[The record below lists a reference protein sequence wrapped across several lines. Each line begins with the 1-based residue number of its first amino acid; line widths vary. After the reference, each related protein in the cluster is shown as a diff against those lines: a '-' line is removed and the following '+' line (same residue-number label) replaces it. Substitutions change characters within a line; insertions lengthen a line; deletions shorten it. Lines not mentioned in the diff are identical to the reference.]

1 MAKFTVDTQL
11 FRELGQLLVGR
22 DSTALVELIKN
33 AYDADGTT
41 ATVHGE
47 GLRTGM
53 GFISV
58 TDDGIGMT
66 PDVFEQGFLRIASR
80 TKTEDRRRSPKFGR
94 KYTGRKGIGRLAA
107 HKLSRE
113 LVVRS
118 TPDPEVYGSQV
129 EGVSASIDWDEIER
143 HESLDDVGQG
153 VRTESVTGMSRPGT
167 TIELRRLRS
176 AWTEGSLARFVGE
189 VQSFEASSFLTDP
202 LPKTVVASDLLFSS
216 PHVRD
221 SMKRDKG
228 FTVMLS
234 GDFDVS
240 EDFWHEL
247 AERAQWI
254 VEVRAHEGE
263 SDVQYAVC
271 PTKSEALA
279 TAGAE
284 RRIWSYP
291 HPDPKNGPFFTAR
304 ILVRSTRRVPR
315 SLRPFAQASNGVRIY
330 REGFRVLPYGQ
341 RGDDW
346 LELDAD
352 YTRRR
357 EPFELGGL
365 QGDELEEPVEG
376 ETLYRLAN
384 SSYYGG
390 VFLTEAGAPYLEPL
404 INREGFVPG
413 ESFRQLR
420 DLIRRGIDLS
430 VRARAAAAANRPS
443 TQRGSIESPGTG
455 DAPRKQQPI
464 DEGLEAAIN
473 TIKQLTERTEDL
485 GGQGDELGDR
495 LRDAAGSVQ
504 TAREL
509 LESSRTEKAQLRVAA
524 SVGTQFAA
532 FIHEMT
538 ALLAQ
543 TRVIGELSSRL
554 AADPTLS
561 RSARGTV
568 GVMREAI
575 GELMQN
581 LERQVSF
588 LTDVVGG
595 DAQRR
600 RRRLPLEARIAA
612 AAQLLSSRLDQ
623 SEQTLDIKVDPALKT
638 PPMFSS
644 ELLGVLI
651 NVLSNAI
658 KAAGA
663 AGRILVRAHESDSH
677 LVLTVANSGES
688 VDLHDAERWF
698 QPFESTT
705 SEVDEVLGQGM
716 GLGLPIVRRVL
727 DEYGGE
733 AAFVEPERG
742 FATQLEILVPLRRRG
757 K

>member
-11 FRELGQLLVGR
+11 FRELGKLLVGR

-41 ATVHGE
+41 VIVHGE
-47 GLRTGM
+47 GLRTGK

-80 TKTEDRRRSPKFGR
+80 TKTEDQRRSSKFGR

-107 HKLSRE
+107 HKLSRQ
-113 LVVRS
+113 LVVQS
-118 TPDPEVYGSQV
+118 TPDPEVYGSQA
-129 EGVSASIDWDEIER
+129 EGVSATIDWDEIER
-143 HESLDDVGQG
+143 HESLDDVGHG
-153 VRTESVTGMSRPGT
+153 VQTESVSRTSKPGT

-189 VQSFEASSFLTDP
+189 VQSFEAPSFLTNP
-202 LPKTVVASDLLFSS
+202 LPETVVASDLLFSS

-221 SMKRDKG
+221 ATKRDEDFK
-228 FTVMLS
+228 VLLS

-240 EDFWHEL
+240 EDFWQEL

-254 VEVRAHEGE
+254 IEVCAHEGE
-263 SDVQYAVC
+263 RDVHYVVC
-271 PTKSEALA
+271 PTNAEALA

-284 RRIWSYP
+284 RNVWAYP

-304 ILVRSTRRVPR
+304 ILVRSTRRIPR
-315 SLRPFAQASNGVRIY
+315 SLRAFAQASSGVRIFM
-330 REGFRVLPYGQ
+330 EGFRILPYGQ

-346 LELDAD
+346 LALDAD

-357 EPFELGGL
+357 EAFELGDL
-365 QGDELEEPVEG
+365 QGDELKEPVEE
-376 ETLYRLAN
+376 ETLLRLAN

-390 VFLTEAGAPYLEPL
+390 VFLTEAGAPHLEPL
-404 INREGFVPG
+404 VNREGFVPG
-413 ESFRQLR
+413 ESFIRLR

-430 VRARAAAAANRPS
+430 VRARAAAAAYAPS
-443 TQRGSIESPGTG
+443 TPHGGSESSRVVDESP
-455 DAPRKQQPI
+455 KQPPI
-464 DEGLEAAIN
+464 DEGLEDALD
-473 TIKQLTERTEDL
+473 TIERLAERTEAL
-485 GGQGDELGDR
+485 GDKGDELGER
-495 LRDAAGSVQ
+495 LRDAAGSIH

-509 LESSRTEKAQLRVAA
+509 LKSSQTEKSQLRVAA

-543 TRVIGELSSRL
+543 TRVIGDLSGRL

-561 RSARGTV
+561 RSARETV
-568 GVMREAI
+568 GVLREAI
-575 GELMQN
+575 GELTHN

-588 LTDVVGG
+588 LTDVVGA
-595 DAQRR
+595 DARRR
-600 RRRLPLEARIAA
+600 RRRLPLEARIVAA
-612 AAQLLSSRLDQ
+612 MQLLSSRLDQ
-623 SEQTLDIKVDPALKT
+623 REQILDIEVDPALKT

-658 KAAGA
+658 KAAGP

-677 LVLTVANSGES
+677 LVLTVANSGEA

-727 DEYGGE
+727 DEYGGVV
-733 AAFVEPERG
+733 AFIEPERG
-742 FATQLEILVPLRRRG
+742 FATQLEILIPLRRRG

>member
-11 FRELGQLLVGR
+11 FRELGKLLVGR

-33 AYDADGTT
+33 SYDADGTT
-41 ATVHGE
+41 VIVHGE
-47 GLRTGM
+47 GLRTGK

-66 PDVFEQGFLRIASR
+66 PEVFEQGFLRIASR
-80 TKTEDRRRSPKFGR
+80 TKIEDQRRSPKFGR

-107 HKLSRE
+107 HKLSRQ
-113 LVVRS
+113 LVVQS
-118 TPDPEVYGSQV
+118 TPDPEVYGLEV
-129 EGVSASIDWDEIER
+129 EGVSATIDWDEIER
-143 HESLDDVGQG
+143 HESLDDVGRG
-153 VRTESVTGMSRPGT
+153 VRTESIPRASKPGT

-189 VQSFEASSFLTDP
+189 VQSFEAPSFLTNP
-202 LPKTVVASDLLFSS
+202 LPETVVASDLLFAE

-221 SMKRDKG
+221 ATRRDQE
-228 FTVMLS
+228 FTVLLS

-240 EDFWHEL
+240 EDFWHDL

-254 VEVRAHEGE
+254 IEVRAHEGE
-263 SDVQYAVC
+263 RDVQYVVC
-271 PTKSEALA
+271 PTKAQALA

-284 RRIWSYP
+284 RRVWTYP

-304 ILVRSTRRVPR
+304 ILVRSTKRIPR
-315 SLRPFAQASNGVRIY
+315 SLRAFAQASSGVRIFM
-330 REGFRVLPYGQ
+330 EGFRVLPYGQ

-346 LELDAD
+346 LTLDAD

-365 QGDELEEPVEG
+365 RGDELREPVEE
-376 ETLYRLAN
+376 ETLFRLAN

-390 VFLTEAGAPYLEPL
+390 VFLTEAGAPHLEPL
-404 INREGFVPG
+404 VNREGFVPG
-413 ESFRQLR
+413 ESFIQLR

-430 VRARAAAAANRPS
+430 VRARAAAASNKPS
-443 TQRGSIESPGTG
+443 PRGGGTESSGARDEPREQR
-455 DAPRKQQPI
+455 PI
-464 DEGLEAAIN
+464 DEGLEDALG
-473 TIKQLTERTEDL
+473 TIERLTERTEEL
-485 GGQGDELGDR
+485 GEQGDELGGR
-495 LRDAAGSVQ
+495 LREAADSVQ

-509 LESSRTEKAQLRVAA
+509 LKSSETEKVQLRVAA

-543 TRVIGELSSRL
+543 TRVIGELSGRL

-561 RSARGTV
+561 RSTREAV

-575 GELMQN
+575 GELTHN

-588 LTDVVGG
+588 LTDVVGA
-595 DAQRR
+595 DARRR
-600 RRRLPLEARIAA
+600 RRRLPLEARMVA

-623 SEQTLDIKVDPALKT
+623 REQTLDIEVDSALKT

-658 KAAGA
+658 KAAGPE
-663 AGRILVRAHESDSH
+663 GRILVSAHESDSH
-677 LVLTVANSGES
+677 LVLTVANTGES

-705 SEVDEVLGQGM
+705 SEIDEVLGQGM
-716 GLGLPIVRRVL
+716 GLGLSIVRRVL
-727 DEYGGE
+727 DEYGGS
-733 AAFVEPERG
+733 AAFVEPEPG
-742 FATQLEILVPLRRRG
+742 FATQLEILVPLRLRG